1 MKVSKQESQNLE
13 FSPTFLKIWQYI
25 MIQISSNGLAS
36 NTDKLLLIKKQMPIK
51 TGKTDEQRSIHI
63 FNKDDNI
70 HKAKLWNGK
79 SKEQH
84 INA

>member
-1 MKVSKQESQNLE
+1 MKLAKQESQNLE

-51 TGKTDEQRSIHI
+51 TGKRDEQRSIL
-63 FNKDDNI
+63 FFF
-70 HKAKLWNGK
+70 
-79 SKEQH
+79 
-84 INA
+84 